1 MSKRSALS
9 CCFAIGA
16 IVIASNVLTSTFVP
30 PARGLAGSAAM
41 LGAAS
46 AASMGAAPAFADE
59 IGDAAKKLATASYP
73 FIKETNWKLG
83 LYNMNPGTASAADW
97 TKAIA
102 KAIDMGAAMDPAL
115 LKAGVEAHH
124 KAIGSMDANLVT
136 SAKDY
141 EATLATIGRM
151 IASVPED
158 KTMAVY
164 NEFGKLVDPAVP
176 KYLMGQVNEADAK
189 AAYSALMEFKD
200 VVKSHPIT
208 AKSVAAPSNS
218 QVDAAAAKLA
228 DSSYNFLKDI
238 DWSSTLSVQ
247 PTGFTG
253 TVRDQMK
260 AIDAALVMGS
270 KMDGGALKEAALAH
284 VAGINNMDAKG
295 VATKADYQAMLA
307 GLGKAIAAVPAK
319 DVMAVYD
326 SFGKVVNKNVPSY
339 LYSSVNGADA
349 VSAYKGFLEFK
360 DVVKATR

>member
-1 MSKRSALS
+1 
-9 CCFAIGA
+9 
-16 IVIASNVLTSTFVP
+16 
-30 PARGLAGSAAM
+30 M
-41 LGAAS
+41 LGAAT
-46 AASMGAAPAFADE
+46 AASLGAAPAYADA

-73 FIKETNWKLG
+73 FLKEVNWNSG
-83 LYNMNPGTASAADW
+83 LALTNPGKASAADW

-115 LKAGVEAHH
+115 LKAGVQAHH
-124 KAIGSMDANLVT
+124 AAIGSMDAKLVT

-141 EATLATIGRM
+141 EAILASLGRM
-151 IASVPED
+151 IASVPEE

-189 AAYSALMEFKD
+189 AAYSALMDFKD
-200 VVKSHPIT
+200 VVKSNPIT
-208 AKSVAAPSNS
+208 AKSVAAASNS
-218 QVDAAAAKLA
+218 QVDAAAGKFA
-228 DSSYNFLKDI
+228 DASYNFLKDI
-238 DWSSTLSVQ
+238 DWSSNLAVQ
-247 PTGFTG
+247 STGFTG
-253 TVRDQMK
+253 TPLALTK
-260 AIDAALVMGS
+260 AVDSALVMGS
-270 KMDGGALKEAALAH
+270 KMDGGALQEAALAH
-284 VAGINNMDAKG
+284 VKAIGGMDGSG
-295 VATKADYQAMLA
+295 VATKGDYQAILA